1 MKRYGIALISLMIAL
16 SLSGCGSPGRGREA
30 STQIVQQELENVQM
44 GLQEKIGNADKEQ
57 EPSTDINNG
66 KLKNVE
72 QEVETIINK
81 SKSELEYESTLSE
94 ERRDAYKDENGDL
107 YFYKDNGEVVD
118 FIANV
123 DTEKCRAAK
132 ANEEDVKEAADI
144 YLENLVEVP
153 SYYQLDRIEY
163 DGYVNL
169 FLVVYVHKSNGVD
182 TTDLVL
188 IGMDNELNLTSF
200 SVPRAYAF
208 KEMDNMEIDVERLE
222 EEALKLYYQKYG
234 DSVMDVKI
242 EDSHLGT
249 DDNENIVYQV
259 AISGSTIMDNGD
271 KMGLP
276 DIIFVPYP

>member
-1 MKRYGIALISLMIAL
+1 M
-16 SLSGCGSPGRGREA
+16 
-30 STQIVQQELENVQM
+30 
-44 GLQEKIGNADKEQ
+44 
-57 EPSTDINNG
+57 
-66 KLKNVE
+66 
-72 QEVETIINK
+72 
-81 SKSELEYESTLSE
+81 
-94 ERRDAYKDENGDL
+94 
-107 YFYKDNGEVVD
+107 
-118 FIANV
+118 
-123 DTEKCRAAK
+123 
-132 ANEEDVKEAADI
+132 
-144 YLENLVEVP
+144 
-153 SYYQLDRIEY
+153 
-163 DGYVNL
+163 
-169 FLVVYVHKSNGVD
+169 HKSNGVD

-222 EEALKLYYQKYG
+222 EEALNLYYQKYG
-234 DSVMDVKI
+234 DSVVDVKI